1 MEWSGNQPAGA
12 PVSNPPEYL
21 AACSGL
27 GALSSPEIS
36 GGPAFLELSEHEV
49 LVSAASTTNPEA
61 NLFRF
66 KILVEMN

>member
-1 MEWSGNQPAGA
+1 MLP
-12 PVSNPPEYL
+12 
-21 AACSGL
+21 SGL
-27 GALSSPEIS
+27 GAGTVRHTATGSARSIS